1 MSAKGA
7 ENKPT
12 CTKLVLQK
20 QKTDKFGPSFMHYIM
35 QTLKLGLSINIS
47 LVNLKIYVRTF
58 RHKFSST
65 VLAVAESTYACLIL
79 L

>member
-20 QKTDKFGPSFMHYIM
+20 QKTDKFGLNFMHYIM
-35 QTLKLGLSINIS
+35 QTL
-47 LVNLKIYVRTF
+47 
-58 RHKFSST
+58 
-65 VLAVAESTYACLIL
+65 
-79 L
+79 